1 MKIQFVRSKELILS
15 THAGLA
21 TVGALLAH
29 TGLRKRLNH
38 TKIKH
43 EIGKYR
49 CQKVKDPRRD
59 RFFQSQKAA
68 NFFAK

>member
-1 MKIQFVRSKELILS
+1 VKIAPENSTALKFAEISGFGINLNPWRMFSENMS

-38 TKIKH
+38 K
-43 EIGKYR
+43 
-49 CQKVKDPRRD
+49 
-59 RFFQSQKAA
+59 
-68 NFFAK
+68 N